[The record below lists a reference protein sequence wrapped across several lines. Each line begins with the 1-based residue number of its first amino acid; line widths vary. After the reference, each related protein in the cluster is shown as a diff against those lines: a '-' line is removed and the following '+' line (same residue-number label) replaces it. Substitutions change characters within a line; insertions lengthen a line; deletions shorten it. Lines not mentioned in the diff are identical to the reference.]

1 MVCAHWGL
9 DSQVPLC
16 PAGCD
21 IHCYMQWQKWAL
33 LKPNFFQGITQIWNE
48 PSSSR
53 ESLVCFQAEAVSPKI
68 RLPGY
73 FTCNN
78 SKKKKQKSFYPR
90 SKKANKNLEGRSPIF
105 AVLTLNTDLVQSKT
119 QINPCRVEWMSE
131 WTKDFW
137 GPAKIRLFVLH

>member
-1 MVCAHWGL
+1 MTGRGRASVPWSHLVLKEYLVVITPRWFVLHWGL

-21 IHCYMQWQKWAL
+21 IHCYMQWQKWTL

-53 ESLVCFQAEAVSPKI
+53 VSFVYFQTETVSPKT

-73 FTCNN
+73 FTFNN
-78 SKKKKQKSFYPR
+78 YPKRKQKQFTMCAGFNS
-90 SKKANKNLEGRSPIF
+90 IF
-105 AVLTLNTDLVQSKT
+105 LNNGTSQHQWQVFIS
-119 QINPCRVEWMSE
+119 CC
-131 WTKDFW
+131 
-137 GPAKIRLFVLH
+137 